1 MRRLWYNATVASM
14 DGNMNAYQAIG
25 TDGIKIVFLGSSAD
39 AERQSWDEKRN
50 MNGAMILPGFN
61 DTHMHM
67 LYYATFSRSVMLF
80 GVDSIDGMVGRLRK
94 RTTFL
99 CNRCGLEPGVHEGRP
114 PYYKGRP

>member
-80 GVDSIDGMVGRLRK
+80 GVDSIDGMVGRLR
-94 RTTFL
+94 
-99 CNRCGLEPGVHEGRP
+99 NRIAKEQPSYVIGVG
-114 PYYKGRP
+114 

>member
-67 LYYATFSRSVMLF
+67 LYYATFSRS
-80 GVDSIDGMVGRLRK
+80 DRRHAWTAAQSNSK